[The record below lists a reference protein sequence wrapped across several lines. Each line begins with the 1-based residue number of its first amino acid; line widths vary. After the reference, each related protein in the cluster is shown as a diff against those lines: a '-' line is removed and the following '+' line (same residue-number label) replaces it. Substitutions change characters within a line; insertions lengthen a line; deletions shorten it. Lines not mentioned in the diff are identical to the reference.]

1 MVKKKL
7 FCDQR
12 ARRNLSVT
20 WPTQYQFKHPNL
32 VTHLYLCVCPI
43 QAQFTDAPIISEA
56 KKKHGNRSVPKYVVI
71 ESRLKMF
78 FFLQKGGSV
87 SNRVL
92 ID

>member
-56 KKKHGNRSVPKYVVI
+56 KKNM
-71 ESRLKMF
+71 E
-78 FFLQKGGSV
+78 
-87 SNRVL
+87 
-92 ID
+92 IDQFQNTS